1 MSPTLYEVYAIKYAT
16 REGTRSGNFIG
27 GDPHDGPMPMDYFV
41 WLIRNAERTVVVDVG
56 FSEAVA
62 RQRKRTFL
70 RTPSAGLALLGVQAA
85 SVQDVVITHLHY
97 DHVGTFFDV
106 PAARFHLQDAVMSF
120 AKCRYM
126 RHGRLNHGFVVD
138 VVVGI
143 V

>member
-1 MSPTLYEVYAIKYAT
+1 MSPDIYEVYAIKYAT

-41 WLIRNAERTVVVDVG
+41 WLIRNPERTVVVDVG

-85 SVQDVVITHLHY
+85 TVQDVVITHMHY
-97 DHVGTFFDV
+97 DHVGTFFDF
-106 PAARFHLQDAVMSF
+106 PAARFHLQDAEMSF
-120 AKCRYM
+120 AT
-126 RHGRLNHGFVVD
+126 GR
-138 VVVGI
+138 
-143 V
+143 